1 MEAGS
6 ARAGAPS
13 RGSRLIRLIAVLAF
27 VAVAAIVV
35 LMLLGGDTG
44 HRYKLMFE
52 NGGQLVTG
60 NEVLVAGQ
68 PVGIIDGIELSEDA
82 QAEVSITTDEPLHE
96 GTSAVIRAT
105 SLSGI
110 ANRYIALTMGPNNAP
125 ELKDGAVLAGDDTTA
140 PVDVDQLFDTFDAK
154 TRKGL
159 QNFIGGFGTVYTGNL
174 EEANRTYK
182 FLNPGIV
189 STRNLLAELNRDQQ
203 ALSDFLASSSSVF
216 SAVAER
222 RDELSSLIANSNAAL
237 GAIAQENESLDRD
250 LELLPPTLRQANTTF
265 LNLRFTLDDLEPLVE
280 TAKPATKDL
289 APFLRR
295 LRPVAQDAV
304 PVFNS
309 LQNVFNRA
317 GANNDLTDTLNSLP
331 ETERLASKLT
341 PRLIAALD
349 ESQPTVEQTRPYTP
363 ELTATIAHL
372 GQTTAYYDGNG
383 HFARV
388 MPAGLNIFD
397 YNGGNLEPIAD
408 DNQLDGYA
416 AFDVND
422 FGPFERCP
430 GAATQPASDGSTPF
444 LDDGNLAG
452 QCESTQFPPGP

>member
-1 MEAGS
+1 M
-6 ARAGAPS
+6 
-13 RGSRLIRLIAVLAF
+13 IAF
-27 VAVAAIVV
+27 VAAAAIVI
-35 LMLLGGDTG
+35 LLLLGGNPG

-52 NGGQLVTG
+52 NGGQLVSG

-68 PVGIIDGIELSEDA
+68 PVGIIDGIELSENA

-110 ANRYIALTMGPNNAP
+110 ANRYIALTMGPDNAP
-125 ELKDGAVLAGDDTTA
+125 ELDNGAVLAGEETTA

-203 ALSDFLASSSSVF
+203 ALSDFISQSSSVF
-216 SAVAER
+216 GAVAER
-222 RDELSSLIANSNAAL
+222 RDELSSLVSNSNAAL
-237 GAIAQENESLDRD
+237 GAIAEENENLDRD
-250 LELLPPTLRQANTTF
+250 LELLPPVLRQANTTF
-265 LNLRFTLDDLEPLVE
+265 LNLRFTLDDLDPLVA

-289 APFLRR
+289 APFLQR
-295 LRPVAQDAV
+295 LRPVAERAV
-304 PVFNS
+304 PVFSS
-309 LQNVFNRA
+309 LENVLNRP
-317 GANNDLTDTLNSLP
+317 GSNNDLTDTLNSLP
-331 ETERLASKLT
+331 KTERLASKLT

-363 ELTATIAHL
+363 ELTATLAHL
-372 GQTTAYYDGNG
+372 GQATAYYDGNG

-388 MPAGLNIFD
+388 MPAGLNIFERQATGD
-397 YNGGNLEPIAD
+397 LEPIPD
-408 DNQLDGYA
+408 DDQLNGYD

-430 GAATQPASDGSTPF
+430 GAATQPAADGSNPF
-444 LDDGNLAG
+444 LDDGGLAG
-452 QCESTQFPPGP
+452 LCEPGQVPPGP